1 MTSKNGSKQKEV
13 GEERNAGRR
22 TGGHYRK
29 MPDTI
34 SSTGRCRTLQKGV
47 IPSCLPLH
55 TL

>member
-29 MPDTI
+29 MPDNDFFH
-34 SSTGRCRTLQKGV
+34 REV
-47 IPSCLPLH
+47 
-55 TL
+55 